1 MKSVCTP
8 VLRHSLASSCSL
20 PAAVRPGAVMS
31 TGSPRTQTACEPRLS
46 ERQPGCAA
54 TVSSALSAYAS
65 RSPDQ
70 LLLPS
75 PARRDAASPRGG
87 SENDCCCYYCYYFVL
102 QSKRGG
108 PVPPPPSPL
117 PTCSSASGE
126 SCEKIGG
133 QNSPC
138 SGASDGAP
146 MPVAVTRR

>member
-108 PVPPPPSPL
+108 PVPPPPPPSPPVRRL
-117 PTCSSASGE
+117 PEKVAKRSGG
-126 SCEKIGG
+126 K
-133 QNSPC
+133 
-138 SGASDGAP
+138 
-146 MPVAVTRR
+146 TRRAAARQTGRRCQSR